1 MGAQKINLKFHKNC
15 GNTGKSI
22 NEKKNQNRIVAIDNK
37 RALWVNSWPFLAF
50 SSVAEKTGR
59 CREVISAVGDKC

>member
-1 MGAQKINLKFHKNC
+1 MK
-15 GNTGKSI
+15 
-22 NEKKNQNRIVAIDNK
+22 KKNQNRIVAIDNK